1 MRINEGRP
9 ISEVHE
15 MGGEHGMPFSRSA
28 GRPYAFAGL
37 VLIWNALLLGGFAS
51 QLSLTTESA
60 SVPALLA
67 AGTFFASHVIDVLL
81 VVSAGAVLVNGRLPL
96 RLLAYGAFLVQFL
109 GDALQLFSHY
119 LTGQYLSRLA
129 IENANHVT
137 LLFSPRRVTG
147 AAVAAA
153 AALSVPLLTESAR
166 KVVRWREAGAL
177 SLAALSLAAVV
188 AVVPGALPEDARRIR
203 EGLYEG
209 NNITDRSPL
218 VSLIEV
224 LFGRPARNQD
234 VFTRADSVAAKRF
247 GFEIS
252 LSSAYPL
259 RKDWIYEGDPPF
271 AKEPGAPRLPNIVVF
286 FTEGL
291 SARLL
296 GLYGAPFPGITPNLD
311 RFAADPRTMVVT
323 NYYNHTFATYRGLH
337 GQLCS
342 LFPKDEGSDAWLEG
356 PENGGVRSYFSL
368 ADYLRELG
376 YETSFLDT
384 HRRPAAR
391 VDKMMRRIGFEN
403 VRTAEDLSAQYLRG
417 AEPLRSDAL
426 SDHQL
431 LDALVGF
438 LEERQERGSGARPF
452 FVGLYNV
459 ETHAFQD
466 SAGDGPKYAD
476 GGNYSLNTAH
486 SFDHAFGRFLEFF
499 LHSPLARDTLVVFT
513 TDHCHYTEKTY
524 TEIMRPHF
532 PDLSRIPVDT
542 IPLIIYSPLHRL
554 PDTFDADF
562 RTSVDFTPSL
572 IHLLGLPQ
580 RPNPWLGRSIFSS
593 HARRD
598 FRPGIVLIGTD
609 LFFVDRNGIA
619 RRGRLR
625 EYARDFWKVQR
636 IMRYLADLEESNRI
650 WPAGRGGPH

>member
-1 MRINEGRP
+1 
-9 ISEVHE
+9 
-15 MGGEHGMPFSRSA
+15 
-28 GRPYAFAGL
+28 
-37 VLIWNALLLGGFAS
+37 
-51 QLSLTTESA
+51 
-60 SVPALLA
+60 
-67 AGTFFASHVIDVLL
+67 VLL
-81 VVSAGAVLVNGRLPL
+81 VVSGGALLVNGRLPL
-96 RLLAYGAFLVQFL
+96 RLLAYGTFLVQFL

-129 IENANHVT
+129 IENANHVA
-137 LLFSPRRVTG
+137 LLLSPRRVAA
-147 AAVAAA
+147 AAVAVAA
-153 AALSVPLLTESAR
+153 TLSVPLLTETAR
-166 KVVRWREAGAL
+166 RVVRWREVWTL

-188 AVVPGALPEDARRIR
+188 AIAPRALPEDARRIR
-203 EGLYEG
+203 EELYEG

-224 LFGRPARNQD
+224 LADGPAEDRSI
-234 VFTRADSVAAKRF
+234 FTRADAAAAKRY

-259 RKDWIYEGDPPF
+259 RKDRIYEGDPPF
-271 AKEPGAPRLPNIVVF
+271 AKEPGAPRFPNIVVF
-286 FTEGL
+286 FTEGM

-296 GLYGAPFPGITPNLD
+296 GTYGSPFPGITPNLD
-311 RFAADPRTMVVT
+311 RFAAHPRTMVVT
-323 NYYNHTFATYRGLH
+323 SYYNHTFATYRGLH

-356 PENGGVRSYFSL
+356 PENGGVRNYFSL

-384 HRRPAAR
+384 HRRQAAR
-391 VDKMMRRIGFEN
+391 VDEMMRRIGFED
-403 VRTAEDLSAQYLRG
+403 VRTAEDLSARYLRG
-417 AEPLRSDAL
+417 MEPLRSDAL

-431 LDALVGF
+431 LDAFVGF
-438 LEERQERGSGARPF
+438 LEERQERGGGSRPF

-466 SAGDGPKYAD
+466 SAADGPKYGD
-476 GGNYSLNTAH
+476 GGNYSLNTVH
-486 SFDHAFGRFLEFF
+486 NFDHAFGRFLEFF
-499 LHSPLARDTLVVFT
+499 LRSPLAKDTVVVFT

-524 TEIMRPHF
+524 MEVMRPHF
-532 PDLSRIPVDT
+532 PDLPRLPVDT

-554 PDTFDADF
+554 PETFDAEF

-580 RPNPWLGRSIFSS
+580 RSNPFLGRSIFSS
-593 HARRD
+593 HERHGHG
-598 FRPGIVLIGTD
+598 PGIVLIGTD
-609 LFFVDRNGIA
+609 LFFVDRSGIA

-625 EYARDFWKVQR
+625 EHARAFWKVQHV
-636 IMRYLADLEESNRI
+636 MRTLADLEESNRI
-650 WPAGRGGPH
+650 WPGPGAE

>member
-1 MRINEGRP
+1 M
-9 ISEVHE
+9 
-15 MGGEHGMPFSRSA
+15 
-28 GRPYAFAGL
+28 
-37 VLIWNALLLGGFAS
+37 S
-51 QLSLTTESA
+51 QLSLTTGS
-60 SVPALLA
+60 SSLPTFLA
-67 AGTFFASHVIDVLL
+67 RSTFFASHVVDVLL
-81 VVSAGAVLVNGRLPL
+81 AVSAGALLVNGRLPL
-96 RLLAYGAFLVQFL
+96 RLLAYGTFLVQFL
-109 GDALQLFSHY
+109 GGALQLFSHY

-137 LLFSPRRVTG
+137 LLFSPRRVAGT
-147 AAVAAA
+147 AVTVA
-153 AALSVPLLTESAR
+153 AALSVPLLTERAR
-166 KVVRWREAGAL
+166 RVVRWREAGTL
-177 SLAALSLAAVV
+177 SLAALSLAVVV
-188 AVVPGALPEDARRIR
+188 AVVPGTLPEDARRIR
-203 EGLYEG
+203 EGLYDG

-224 LFGRPARNQD
+224 LIARPARNQD
-234 VFTRADSVAAKRF
+234 VFTPADAVAAKRS

-252 LSSAYPL
+252 PSSAYPL

-271 AKEPGAPRLPNIVVF
+271 TKEPATPRLPNIVVF
-286 FTEGL
+286 FAEGL

-311 RFAADPRTMVVT
+311 RFGADPRTMVVT

-384 HRRPAAR
+384 HRRQAAR
-391 VDKMMRRIGFEN
+391 VDRMMRRIGFEN
-403 VRTAEDLSAQYLRG
+403 VLTAEDLSVQYLRG
-417 AEPLRSDAL
+417 AEPLRFDAL

-438 LEERQERGSGARPF
+438 LEERQGRGAGSRPF

-466 SAGDGPKYAD
+466 SAADGPKYGD
-476 GGNYSLNTAH
+476 GANYSLNTVH
-486 SFDHAFGRFLEFF
+486 NFDDAFGRFLEFF
-499 LHSPLARDTLVVFT
+499 LRSPLAKNTVVVFT

-524 TEIMRPHF
+524 MEVMRPHF

-554 PDTFDADF
+554 PETFDAEF

-580 RPNPWLGRSIFSS
+580 RPNPFLGRSMFSS
-593 HARRD
+593 QERHGHG
-598 FRPGIVLIGTD
+598 PGIVLIGTD
-609 LFFVDRNGIA
+609 LFFVDRSGIA

-625 EYARDFWKVQR
+625 EHAREFWRVQR
-636 IMRYLADLEESNRI
+636 FMRTLADLEENNRL
-650 WPAGRGGPH
+650 WPPPGAERLE

>member
-1 MRINEGRP
+1 
-9 ISEVHE
+9 
-15 MGGEHGMPFSRSA
+15 MPFLRSA
-28 GRPYAFAGL
+28 RRPYAFVGL
-37 VLIWNALLLGGFAS
+37 VLVWNALLLGGFAS
-51 QLSLTTESA
+51 HLSLTTGTA
-60 SVPALLA
+60 SLPAFLA
-67 AGTFFASHVIDVLL
+67 AGTFFAGHIIDVLL
-81 VVSAGAVLVNGRLPL
+81 VVSAGALLVNGPLPL

-109 GDALQLFSHY
+109 GDDLQLFTHY

-129 IENANHVT
+129 VENANHVA

-147 AAVAAA
+147 AAVAVA
-153 AALSVPLLTESAR
+153 AALSVPLLTEIAR
-166 KVVRWREAGAL
+166 KAARWREAGTL

-188 AVVPGALPEDARRIR
+188 AVAPRALPADARKIR
-203 EGLYEG
+203 EELYEG

-218 VSLIEV
+218 VSLFEV
-224 LFGRPARNQD
+224 LVGKPARDWNI
-234 VFTRADSVAAKRF
+234 FTRADAVAMKRF

-271 AKEPGAPRLPNIVVF
+271 ERVPGAPRLPNIIVF

-291 SARLL
+291 SARLT
-296 GLYGAPFPGITPNLD
+296 GPYGSPFPGITPNLD

-356 PENGGVRSYFSL
+356 PENRDIRSYFSL

-384 HRRPAAR
+384 HRRGAAR
-391 VDKMMRRIGFEN
+391 VDKMLRRIGFEN
-403 VRTAEDLSAQYLRG
+403 VLTAEDLSAQYLG
-417 AEPLRSDAL
+417 GVEPLRSDAL

-438 LEERQERGSGARPF
+438 LEKRQERAGGSRPF

-466 SAGDGPKYAD
+466 SAADGPKYGD
-476 GGNYSLNTAH
+476 GGNYSLNTVH
-486 SFDHAFGRFLEFF
+486 NFDHAFGRFLDFF
-499 LHSPLARDTLVVFT
+499 LSSPLAKDTIVVFT
-513 TDHCHYTEKTY
+513 ADHCHYTERTY
-524 TEIMRPHF
+524 TEVMRPNF
-532 PDLSRIPVDT
+532 PGLSRIPVDT

-562 RTSVDFTPSL
+562 QTSLDFTPSL

-580 RPNPWLGRSIFSS
+580 RPNPFLGRSIFSS
-593 HARRD
+593 HARNDRGL
-598 FRPGIVLIGTD
+598 GIALIGTD

-625 EYARDFWKVQR
+625 EHAKEFWKVQR
-636 IMRYLADLEESNRI
+636 FVRYLADLEERNRI
-650 WPAGRGGPH
+650 WPGPGAGSAPARSGTDDSGSR

>member
-1 MRINEGRP
+1 M
-9 ISEVHE
+9 
-15 MGGEHGMPFSRSA
+15 
-28 GRPYAFAGL
+28 
-37 VLIWNALLLGGFAS
+37 
-51 QLSLTTESA
+51 
-60 SVPALLA
+60 
-67 AGTFFASHVIDVLL
+67 LL
-81 VVSAGAVLVNGRLPL
+81 VVSAGALLVNGPLPL
-96 RLLAYGAFLVQFL
+96 RLLAYGTFLVQFL

-129 IENANHVT
+129 VENANHVA
-137 LLFSPRRVTG
+137 LLFSPRRVIG
-147 AAVAAA
+147 VAVAVA
-153 AALSVPLLTESAR
+153 AALSVPLMTEIAR
-166 KVVRWREAGAL
+166 KAGRWREAGTL

-188 AVVPGALPEDARRIR
+188 AVAPRALPADARKIR
-203 EGLYEG
+203 EELYEG

-218 VSLIEV
+218 VSLFEV
-224 LFGRPARNQD
+224 LVGEPARDWN
-234 VFTRADSVAAKRF
+234 VFTRADAAAMKRF

-271 AKEPGAPRLPNIVVF
+271 ERVPGAPRLPNIIVF

-291 SARLL
+291 SARLT
-296 GLYGAPFPGITPNLD
+296 GPYDSPFPGITPNLD

-384 HRRPAAR
+384 HRRGAAR
-391 VDKMMRRIGFEN
+391 VDKMLRRIGFEN
-403 VRTAEDLSAQYLRG
+403 VLTAEDLSAQYLG
-417 AEPLRSDAL
+417 GVEPLRSDAL

-438 LEERQERGSGARPF
+438 LEKRQERSGGSRPF

-466 SAGDGPKYAD
+466 SAADGPKYGD
-476 GGNYSLNTAH
+476 GGNYSLNTVH
-486 SFDHAFGRFLEFF
+486 NFDHAFGRFLDFF
-499 LHSPLARDTLVVFT
+499 LSSPLAKDTVVVFT
-513 TDHCHYTEKTY
+513 ADHCHYTERTY
-524 TEIMRPHF
+524 TEVMRPNF
-532 PDLSRIPVDT
+532 PGLSRIPVDT

-562 RTSVDFTPSL
+562 QTSLDFTPSL

-580 RPNPWLGRSIFSS
+580 RPNPFLGRSIFSS
-593 HARRD
+593 HAGDDRGL
-598 FRPGIVLIGTD
+598 GIALIGTD
-609 LFFVDRNGIA
+609 LFFVDRSGIA

-625 EYARDFWKVQR
+625 EHAREFWKVQR
-636 IMRYLADLEESNRI
+636 FMRYLADLEERNRI
-650 WPAGRGGPH
+650 WPSPGAGSARRSPGHG